1 VSKTQSPV
9 YVYID
14 NQWATVSFAGLAPG
28 FAGLYQVN
36 VVVPKTPDS
45 GDVTLDVDV
54 ENVAFSSQ
62 STISIAGNSSSQA
75 SSRRCCR

>member
-1 VSKTQSPV
+1 
-9 YVYID
+9 
-14 NQWATVSFAGLAPG
+14 
-28 FAGLYQVN
+28 VN